1 MQEKIYGL
9 FFITLSIGF
18 FIFDCTHGGGPIFN
32 GADLL
37 VVMGVVYGI
46 SNYNEK
52 EEEEWEQLILQI

>member
-1 MQEKIYGL
+1 MQEKLYGL

-18 FIFDCTHGGGPIFN
+18 FVFDCTHGGGPIFN

-46 SNYNEK
+46 SNFNEK
-52 EEEEWEQLILQI
+52 EEEE